1 MMRETM
7 ARALFM
13 LVVVASMASPRIGKT
28 EPNSFI
34 ASIEIKGKLSTKIT
48 DTLPDDQNSDIS
60 FRNIIFKRRL
70 DSIQKTVPLT
80 YNKYVQDYINIYMS
94 RASQIGRMLGLSN
107 YYFPIYEKAFKENN
121 IPEEIKFVSIVESS
135 LNPNAVSR
143 VGATGL
149 WQFMYTTAKV
159 YGLKIDNYV
168 DERKDPVGSSYAAA
182 NYFRNAFEE
191 FGDWLLAIAAYNCGT
206 KAVTRA
212 IEKAGGIKDFWAI
225 RSYLP
230 LETRNY
236 VPAFIATT
244 YIMKYYAQHNIAPIA
259 ADFPAVT
266 DIIQVNRFVSLASI
280 AKAIEIDKKKL
291 GILNP
296 SYKKQIINGTPEIPK
311 TLIVPVLDKEVYSGL
326 YIALNSFEKEL
337 QIIQASTRSVSK
349 HPAENGPTYH
359 KVRNGENLSVIAERY
374 RIEIQDLK
382 VWNKLKTLIIHP
394 GQLLRVSS
402 LKASDD

>member
-1 MMRETM
+1 M
-7 ARALFM
+7 ATALFM
-13 LVVVASMASPRIGKT
+13 LVVAAVMASSKADKT
-28 EPNSFI
+28 EPDTL
-34 ASIEIKGKLSTKIT
+34 IESVKIKGKLKANIT
-48 DTLPDDQNSDIS
+48 DTLHKVQNPDIS
-60 FRNIIFKRRL
+60 SRNIIFKQRL

-80 YNKYVQDYINIYMS
+80 YNKYVQDYIDIYMS
-94 RASQIGRMLGLSN
+94 RTIQIGRELGLSN

-121 IPEEIKFVSIVESS
+121 IPEEIKFVSIIESS

-149 WQFMYTTAKV
+149 WQFMSNTAKA
-159 YGLKIDNYV
+159 YGLKMDNYV
-168 DERKDPVGSSYAAA
+168 DERKDPIGASSAAA
-182 NYFRNAFEE
+182 HYLRNAFEE

-206 KAVTRA
+206 KAVAHA

-236 VPAFIATT
+236 IPAFIATT
-244 YIMKYYAQHNIAPIA
+244 YIMKYYALHNIYPIA

-280 AKAIEIDKKKL
+280 AKATEIDVKKL

-311 TLIVPVLDKEVYSGL
+311 TLVVPILDKGAYNGL
-326 YIALNSFEKEL
+326 YNVLNSFELEP
-337 QIIQASTRSVSK
+337 QIIKTSTQPVSRSTAKNSL
-349 HPAENGPTYH
+349 AWH
-359 KVRNGENLSVIAERY
+359 KVKIGENLNVIAKRY
-374 RIEIQDLK
+374 HVEIQDLK

-394 GQLLRVSS
+394 RQLLRVSS
-402 LKASDD
+402 S